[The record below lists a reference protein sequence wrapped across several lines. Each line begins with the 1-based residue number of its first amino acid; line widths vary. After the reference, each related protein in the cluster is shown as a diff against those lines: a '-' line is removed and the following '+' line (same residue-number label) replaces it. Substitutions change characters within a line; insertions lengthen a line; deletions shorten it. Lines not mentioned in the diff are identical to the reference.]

1 MPTWSVGGGM
11 WPVTYKANMVNM
23 VSIWQKEASDPLNM
37 FELVNVAI

>member
-1 MPTWSVGGGM
+1 M